1 MIWMQEA
8 QGPCELTLCN
18 PGGEYWEGAGP
29 EELSAEQ
36 APRLRGSESRNVAL
50 IQREC
55 WEWAVWTTHT
65 VYGVLYGLVEYR
77 LSRVV
82 SLWVL

>member
-50 IQREC
+50 IQREF
-55 WEWAVWTTHT
+55 WEMGCVDDAYTGSFT
-65 VYGVLYGLVEYR
+65 VLVEYR